1 MKYRKILFGLI
12 LATSLTATATASA
25 QTPTPTSIPSPIP
38 ISTPSPLPIA
48 NSTGD
53 INVETI
59 LKSPNLAD
67 TKFWLIMAAILVA
80 GGMGGLVFE
89 LLNLQGNIEVPHKP
103 TDDDLAAKFAYA
115 TAKDVWDLGVVARL
129 IIGALAAPPVV
140 AVVEPTT
147 ALVLLAT
154 SAVAGSAGTLI
165 FRSLQDRLLATVLQA
180 STTDTQT
187 KTTTPQDEV
196 LDQALKAVNQLDEE
210 LRSKSKSEKGLTDL
224 EFTKKVTLDPS
235 IFNKVNILLNHA
247 KSLNAKVDEAI
258 NAYQELEQE
267 VKKHALSPEGTSK
280 IELPKGTRLKSEQL
294 DNLIQHLIEAKSV
307 PETTT
312 PATTTTTIQATAE
325 ITTPTTTLP
334 TLTVGSGE

>member
-1 MKYRKILFGLI
+1 M
-12 LATSLTATATASA
+12 TATATASA
-25 QTPTPTSIPSPIP
+25 QTLTPSPTTPSTPSPTP
-38 ISTPSPLPIA
+38 ISTPSSKPSA
-48 NSTGD
+48 NSTED
-53 INVETI
+53 LNVATI
-59 LKSPNLAD
+59 LNSQDLAD
-67 TKFWLIMAAILVA
+67 TRFWLVLLAILVA

-89 LLNLQGNIEVPHKP
+89 LLNLQGNIEIPHKP

-115 TAKDVWDLGVVARL
+115 TAQDVWDLGVVARL

-187 KTTTPQDEV
+187 KNTTPQDEV
-196 LDQALKAVNQLDEE
+196 LDKAIKAVNKLDEE

-224 EFTKKVTLDPS
+224 EFTKKAILDPS
-235 IFNKVNILLNHA
+235 LFSKVNILLNHA
-247 KSLNAKVDEAI
+247 KSLNAKVDGAI
-258 NAYQELEQE
+258 NAYQQLEQE
-267 VKKHALSPEGTSK
+267 VKKHAQSPEGTSK
-280 IELPKGTRLKSEQL
+280 MEIPKGTRLNSQQL
-294 DNLIQHLIEAKSV
+294 DSLKQHLIEAKSV

-325 ITTPTTTLP
+325 ITTPATTTTAASP
-334 TLTVGSGE
+334 TLTIGSRE